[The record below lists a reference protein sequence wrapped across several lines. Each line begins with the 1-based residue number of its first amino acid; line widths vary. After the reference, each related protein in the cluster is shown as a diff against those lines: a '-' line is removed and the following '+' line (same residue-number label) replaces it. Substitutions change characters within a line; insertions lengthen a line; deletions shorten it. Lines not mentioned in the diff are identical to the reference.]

1 MFSSST
7 PHLFSKPL
15 FLFLQHLMVENCS
28 KDLGRTYAKLCGLCM
43 HLISQALGDVYLKK
57 NCRFGYLKRR
67 YTVNSMK
74 QIVVLQFGNRCSR
87 SRNNMGPQK
96 WKIRPER
103 FLWKKLMLLP
113 FTFLGMCKSPKFYCD
128 FYCHKYPILNCCP
141 VSHSP
146 CCCFK
151 VILSL
156 VLSEIH
162 KLKISKWTFNPEF

>member
-1 MFSSST
+1 MLYSVLSVLSKSAFLMFSSST

-103 FLWKKLMLLP
+103 FLWKNWCFFLLH
-113 FTFLGMCKSPKFYCD
+113 FWAY
-128 FYCHKYPILNCCP
+128 
-141 VSHSP
+141 VSHLNSIVT
-146 CCCFK
+146 FI
-151 VILSL
+151 VINILY
-156 VLSEIH
+156 
-162 KLKISKWTFNPEF
+162 